1 VDGAFTAQA
10 TISVNPGVTSYA
22 TRLTGMPNDKYGLT
36 KSLSVMPGD
45 TVEME
50 VYAKYLDNNTNNWT
64 EALTTLMTQIA
75 QGTAPSGTFIDG
87 GAPGSIDGTTFPFIG
102 VLPRTGETGTGP
114 KAYLNYMIFDKNFVF
129 KTGGFKRLS
138 ELPKENGTDVPHE
151 KLAFEGA
158 ERIIVKEPGY
168 VYIYLSNE
176 NDTPVEVYF
185 DDFKVKHSKGP
196 IVSSQDYY
204 PFGLAYNSYQ
214 RENSIQQPHQY
225 NGKEIQDELNLQ
237 WMDYGTRM
245 YDAQIG
251 RWHVKDPLADLFP
264 EWSPYS
270 YAYDNPIRFTD
281 PLGMANEDE
290 VKKDED
296 KENQAKKECNCG
308 GEEVYREEYTDKD
321 GVKHLDIYYA
331 SANSSESNDSGG
343 GGGNFGSGFGDL
355 LNGTKIEREV
365 QQGSNKISLASSSQ
379 QQIINQLVNAIYDA
393 KKNKTSTID
402 LANYFKEYSLSIKD
416 RKRVFAM
423 LGFGFTVQG
432 VIKIRNGGPG
442 IKAVVN
448 IALSQFHSVIP
459 STPDGSQDMGQDATG
474 IYQFFN
480 YNYEGTKQD
489 NALLI
494 KGYLPTDQD
503 YERFNNFIW

>member
-1 VDGAFTAQA
+1 
-10 TISVNPGVTSYA
+10 
-22 TRLTGMPNDKYGLT
+22 MPNDKYGLA

-50 VYAKYLDNNTNNWT
+50 VYAEYLDNNTNNWT

-204 PFGLAYNSYQ
+204 PFGLTFNSYQ
-214 RENSIQQPHQY
+214 RENSIQQPYQY
-225 NGKEIQDELNLQ
+225 NEKEIQDELNLQ
-237 WMDYGTRM
+237 WMDYGARM

-251 RWHVKDPLADLFP
+251 RWHVADPLADKTS
-264 EWSPYS
+264 EWTPYRYAYNNPIIFIDPNGMEEEKKSEGDKGGFQYVKGAYGESILVGGGMSSDAQRVNGNGEAVYNVRENKEGAGIKLGQTASQVNDIIETQIGDALGAMQSPMEDQQGELGIPLTQWVDPSSLNLKKIGNAWYGSAHIDEEIGALKIPGGYARVHLNTIVNFDFSGSMKKNVAQYLVATAMDRARAAVWDELYANPGLSSATAARDFREYFGVQLLNLTHGSEVKS
-270 YAYDNPIRFTD
+270 YAFPGVRTF
-281 PLGMANEDE
+281 E
-290 VKKDED
+290 VKF
-296 KENQAKKECNCG
+296 QW
-308 GEEVYREEYTDKD
+308 
-321 GVKHLDIYYA
+321 
-331 SANSSESNDSGG
+331 
-343 GGGNFGSGFGDL
+343 FP
-355 LNGTKIEREV
+355 
-365 QQGSNKISLASSSQ
+365 SLPPR
-379 QQIINQLVNAIYDA
+379 
-393 KKNKTSTID
+393 T
-402 LANYFKEYSLSIKD
+402 
-416 RKRVFAM
+416 
-423 LGFGFTVQG
+423 
-432 VIKIRNGGPG
+432 
-442 IKAVVN
+442 
-448 IALSQFHSVIP
+448 
-459 STPDGSQDMGQDATG
+459 GQHG
-474 IYQFFN
+474 
-480 YNYEGTKQD
+480 
-489 NALLI
+489 
-494 KGYLPTDQD
+494 
-503 YERFNNFIW
+503 W